1 MEKLLGS
8 SPPALTVGPPRG
20 PEDLAAFSTLYQEVF
35 ATLPGDS
42 LTPRLLAALHA
53 HSGLVIG
60 AWEGRRPVGFVYSFL
75 ARTRAQE
82 GHRLYQYSQVAA
94 VAADRRGAGVGR
106 ALKQAQAGAALASG
120 VDLVRWAFDPLRA
133 ANAHFNLDVLGA
145 TTHRYAPGY
154 YGDAAAGRDQGLAT
168 DRLIVDWE
176 LPARARD
183 QRDWPEAPVLPALAG
198 HVVHGAEGRAY
209 VTVPDSWPAPALFQP
224 AEARQLQE
232 EVGQGLSEL
241 FTAGYTAVSCRRI
254 RPGTAAYLL
263 VKDVRR

>member
-8 SPPALTVGPPRG
+8 SPPALNVGPPKG
-20 PEDLAAFSTLYQEVF
+20 PEDLAAFSTLYREVF
-35 ATLPGDS
+35 GTLPGDS

-53 HSGLVIG
+53 NSGLVIG

-75 ARTRAQE
+75 ARAPADE

-106 ALKQAQAGAALASG
+106 ALKQAQADAALSCG
-120 VDLVRWAFDPLRA
+120 VDLIRWAFDPMRA

-145 TTHRYAPGY
+145 TTGRYAPGY

-168 DRLIVDWE
+168 DRLIVDWD
-176 LPARARD
+176 LPARPRD
-183 QRDWPEAPVLPALAG
+183 QRSWSDAPELPALAG
-198 HVVHGAEGRAY
+198 QVMHGTDGRAFL
-209 VTVPDSWPAPALFQP
+209 TVPDSWPDPALFP
-224 AEARQLQE
+224 PVEARRLQE
-232 EVGQGLSEL
+232 KVGRALSDL
-241 FTAGYTAVSCRRI
+241 FAAGFTAVSCRRI

-263 VKDVRR
+263 VEDVRR